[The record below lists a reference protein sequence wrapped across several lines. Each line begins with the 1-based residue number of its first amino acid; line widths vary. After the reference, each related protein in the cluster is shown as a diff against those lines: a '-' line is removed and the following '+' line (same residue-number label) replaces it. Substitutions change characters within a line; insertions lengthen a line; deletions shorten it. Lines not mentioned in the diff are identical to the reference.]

1 MLRGRPV
8 ETDRTMTSTK
18 TMTAFAC
25 LALIGACASTPLTLN
40 DDRIIRGER
49 VGDVEIGMPLDQLLA
64 LKGVPKRTIPIRGTA
79 ATTYVF
85 EGLTVAAH
93 DEVYWIIVQDSRFR
107 TPEGVAKGTEQIS
120 ARAAFGVP
128 DCVVSR
134 ADTTVYDYGNI
145 YFDVENTSGRV
156 NKVGV
161 MDKTQN
167 CES

>member
-1 MLRGRPV
+1 MSSFRFIALLA
-8 ETDRTMTSTK
+8 SLS
-18 TMTAFAC
+18 AFA
-25 LALIGACASTPLTLN
+25 ACASKPLTLN
-40 DDRIIRGER
+40 DNRIIPGER

-64 LKGVPKRTIPIRGTA
+64 LKGVPQRTIPIRGTA

-93 DEVYWIIVQDSRFR
+93 DKVYWIIVQDSRFQ
-107 TPEGVAKGTEQIS
+107 TANGIAKGSEQIR

-128 DCVVSR
+128 DCVV
-134 ADTTVYDYGNI
+134 TKGNETIYDYGDI
-145 YFDVENTSGRV
+145 YFYVDNGTGRV
-156 NKVGV
+156 NQLGV